1 MAHAAEKVRVNV
13 RIHLMRGI
21 LGGIVAFVVFN
32 AFVIYVSPK
41 FLGEPL
47 DIALAMIVLD
57 VGFTAANVLRF
68 LVGSLVFPLG
78 YLAVFLP
85 FVPLPS
91 PLRGMVFGGLLW
103 LLVGAVVTPWAGA
116 GWFFGGVNQAGLTLI
131 SHLIYGAILGTM
143 VGRPSRLKVPKIEQR
158 KRVLILGG
166 GFAGLYTA
174 LVLEKKLAHDPGVEV
189 TLVNREN
196 FFLFTPMLHEIAASD
211 LDITNIVIATRQLLH
226 HTQFIEGN
234 VEAID
239 LENKRVVISHGLDP
253 SSSHELPY
261 DYLVLALGSVT
272 NFFNTPGVAER
283 ALTMKSLGD
292 AIILRN
298 RMIECLEEA
307 DLERSV
313 GDSRESLLTFVV
325 AGGGFSGVETCAA
338 MNDFLRESVK
348 FYPNLTE
355 DLIRV
360 VLVHPRA
367 LILPELG
374 PKLGAYAQKKLPE
387 RWVEILVNTKVKGM
401 TDEGVELTDGT
412 TIKANTLVWTAGTS
426 PNPVLA
432 SLPCRMEHG
441 RLLVNE
447 FLEVP
452 DWEGVWALGDCAM
465 IPDPHT
471 EGSYYPPTAQHALRE
486 GRVAAKNVMAAI
498 RGGPQKPFIFSTIG
512 QLAAIG
518 RRTGVAKILGVK
530 FSGFVAWFLWRT
542 VYLSKLPRFEKKLR
556 VMFDW
561 TLDLIFSKDLVQFQ
575 TMPGR
580 TINMHT
586 IHDYGHHD

>member
-1 MAHAAEKVRVNV
+1 MARAGEKVWVNLRTHLV
-13 RIHLMRGI
+13 RSI
-21 LGGIVAFVVFN
+21 LGGIVAFLVFN
-32 AFVIYVSPK
+32 TLVIYVSPR

-47 DIALAMIVLD
+47 DISLAMIVLD
-57 VGFTAANVLRF
+57 VGFTAANVIRF
-68 LVGSLVFPLG
+68 LVGSLMFPLV
-78 YLAVFLP
+78 YLVVFLP

-91 PLRGMVFGGLLW
+91 PLRGLLFGGLLW
-103 LLVGAVVTPWAGA
+103 LLVGAVVTPLAGA
-116 GWFFGGVNQAGLTLI
+116 GWFYGGVNQVAVTLVG
-131 SHLIYGAILGTM
+131 HLLYGTILGAI
-143 VGRPSRLKVPKIEQR
+143 VGRPTRLKVPKIAQK

-166 GFAGLYTA
+166 GFAGLYAA

-189 TLVNREN
+189 TLLNREN
-196 FFLFTPMLHEIAASD
+196 FFLFTPMLHEVAASD
-211 LDITNIVIATRQLLH
+211 LDITNIVIATRKLLH
-226 HTQFIEGN
+226 HTEFIEGN
-234 VEAID
+234 VESID
-239 LENKRVVISHGLDP
+239 LQNKRVVISHGMDQ
-253 SSSHELPY
+253 STAHDLPY

-307 DLERSV
+307 DLECSLE
-313 GDSRESLLTFVV
+313 DSRESLLTFVV

-348 FYPNLTE
+348 FYPHVTE
-355 DLIRV
+355 EQIRV

-387 RWVEILVNTKVKGM
+387 RRVEILVNTKVKGM
-401 TDEGVELTDGT
+401 SDEGVELTDGT

-447 FLEVP
+447 YLEVP

-465 IPDPHT
+465 IPDPRQ

-486 GRVAAKNVMAAI
+486 SRVAAQNVIAAI
-498 RGGPQKPFIFSTIG
+498 RGGQKKPFIFITIG

-518 RRTGVAKILGVK
+518 RRTGVAKILRIK
-530 FSGFVAWFLWRT
+530 FSGFIAWFRWRT
-542 VYLSKLPRFEKKLR
+542 IYLSK
-556 VMFDW
+556 
-561 TLDLIFSKDLVQFQ
+561 
-575 TMPGR
+575 
-580 TINMHT
+580 
-586 IHDYGHHD
+586 